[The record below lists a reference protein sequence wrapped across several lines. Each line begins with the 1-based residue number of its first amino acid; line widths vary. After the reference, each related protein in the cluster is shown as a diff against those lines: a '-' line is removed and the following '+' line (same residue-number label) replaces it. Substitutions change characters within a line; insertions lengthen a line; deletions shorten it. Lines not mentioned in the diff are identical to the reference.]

1 MSNSKILIPKY
12 WNSNLFDTFDCNV
25 NEQKQDN
32 NGRFLVKGKVNTG
45 NSSGLLKYI
54 ASSPPDFRTSYAG
67 SGLPFPNTE
76 IAYQNTPNKGA
87 VKLVNGEFSFYID
100 YPNSFYLNQGTMLLP
115 PHVLIKLCDDSVDN
129 VEIVQLGE
137 SIPHRTLTS
146 NTFTRSNYKDRVWP
160 MDENVNPDYFH

>member
-1 MSNSKILIPKY
+1 MNDSKMLIPKY
-12 WNSNLFDTFDCNV
+12 WNSSLFDSFDCEV
-25 NEQKQDN
+25 DDN
-32 NGRFLVKGKVNTG
+32 NQKSEGRFLVKGKVSS
-45 NSSGLLKYI
+45 NSSNGLLKYI
-54 ASSPPDFRTSYAG
+54 ASSPPDFRTSYTG

-87 VKLVNGEFSFYID
+87 VKMENGEFSIYIN

-115 PHVLIKLCDDSVDN
+115 PHVLVKVCDDNDDN

-146 NTFTRSNYKDRVWP
+146 NTFTRSNFKDKVWP

>member
-12 WNSNLFDTFDCNV
+12 WNSSLFDSFDCKVEEN
-25 NEQKQDN
+25 KQEN
-32 NGRFLVKGKVNTG
+32 TGRFLVKGRVSTSS
-45 NSSGLLKYI
+45 SSGLLKYI
-54 ASSPPDFRTSYAG
+54 ASSPPDFRSSYAG
-67 SGLPFPNTE
+67 SGLPFPNSE

-87 VKLVNGEFSFYID
+87 VKLENGEFSFYID

-115 PHVLIKLCDDSVDN
+115 PHVLIKVCDGDDDN

-146 NTFTRSNYKDRVWP
+146 NTFTRSNYKDRV
-160 MDENVNPDYFH
+160 

>member
-12 WNSNLFDTFDCNV
+12 WNSSLFDSFDCKVEEN
-25 NEQKQDN
+25 KQEN
-32 NGRFLVKGKVNTG
+32 TGRFLVKGRVSTSS
-45 NSSGLLKYI
+45 SSGLLKYI
-54 ASSPPDFRTSYAG
+54 ASSPPDFRSSYAG
-67 SGLPFPNTE
+67 SGLPFPNSE

-87 VKLVNGEFSFYID
+87 VKLENGEFSFYID

-115 PHVLIKLCDDSVDN
+115 PHVLIKVCDGDDDN

-146 NTFTRSNYKDRVWP
+146 NTFTRSNYKDRVCYLW
-160 MDENVNPDYFH
+160 MKM